1 MSRIADWAQSIW
13 YGNGQ
18 GALALAPLEWLF
30 RGVAGARRKAYGMGL
45 FRHGH
50 PGAPVIVVG
59 NLTVGGAGKT
69 PLVIWL
75 GQNLQIRGWKPA
87 VVSRGYG
94 GRRGGEPE
102 WVEPGSDPGDFG
114 DEPVLIAEAGLP
126 VAVGRDRLAAAEF
139 VRAGGADVI
148 LSDDGLQHYALE
160 RDLEIVVIDGD
171 RGLGNG
177 RCLPAGPLR
186 EPAARLAEAD
196 LVVCNGSGQCPPGG
210 AVYSLVI
217 RIARGL
223 ESGECRPL
231 ASFRD
236 QPVHAAA
243 GIGNPQRFFTALEEA
258 GLEISRHP
266 FPDHYGYRAGDLSF
280 GDDLPVLI
288 TSKDA
293 VKARAFDRSRLW
305 EVPAECAFENDD
317 GERVLNTVEARL
329 RELVAAAA

>member
-1 MSRIADWAQSIW
+1 MSRLADWAQSVW
-13 YGNGQ
+13 YEDGR
-18 GALALAPLEWLF
+18 GAAALAPLEWLF
-30 RGVAGARRKAYGMGL
+30 RGVSGARRKAYGLGL
-45 FRHGH
+45 LRQGH
-50 PGAPVIVVG
+50 PGVPVIIVG

-139 VRAGGADVI
+139 ARAGGASVI

-186 EPAARLAEAD
+186 ESAGRLAEAD
-196 LVVCNGSGQCPPGG
+196 LIVCNGPGPCPTGG
-210 AVYSLVI
+210 AVYSLAI
-217 RIARGL
+217 RTARAL
-223 ESGECRPL
+223 DTGECRPL

-236 QPVHAAA
+236 RPVHAAA
-243 GIGNPQRFFTALEEA
+243 GIGNPQRFFNALEEA
-258 GLEISRHP
+258 GLEVLRHP

-280 GDDLPVLI
+280 GDDLPVLM

-293 VKARAFDRSRLW
+293 VKARAFDRAGLW
-305 EVPAECAFENDD
+305 EVPAECAFEDD
-317 GERVLNTVEARL
+317 GGERVLDDVEATL
-329 RELVAAAA
+329 HELAAAE